1 MHDKSLCPRV
11 EAAFNII
18 AKKWNG
24 LVVRVLL
31 DGAKRFSE
39 ISVLIPELSDRVLT
53 DRLKELEADG
63 IVKRIVYPETPVK
76 VEYSLTEKGMGLK
89 PVLEAIGA
97 WAASWD

>member
-1 MHDKSLCPRV
+1 MHDKGLCPRV

-39 ISVLIPELSDRVLT
+39 ISTLIPELSDRVLT

-76 VEYSLTEKGMGLK
+76 VEYSLTTKGMGLK